1 MVNGPLTP
9 LGTDIKPMDIKP
21 ELPHI
26 KKKEI
31 PNGWRQVLKEE
42 GPQGFAKA
50 VRKHPQ

>member
-1 MVNGPLTP
+1 M
-9 LGTDIKPMDIKP
+9 GTDIKPININP

-31 PNGWRQVLKEE
+31 SDGWRQVLLKE

-50 VRKHPQ
+50 VRKHPKYDLLNKK

>member
-1 MVNGPLTP
+1 
-9 LGTDIKPMDIKP
+9 LGTDIKPININP

-31 PNGWRQVLKEE
+31 SDGWRQVLLKG